1 MVIFL
6 GNCNNYQGNQM
17 NILAAVK
24 NRLFLHYVIAI
35 TTTKNSKIIRLYY
48 QKRRNSNANNINP
61 SKISFIN
68 IMKEAKLL
76 PLA

>member
-6 GNCNNYQGNQM
+6 GNCNSYQGNQM

-48 QKRRNSNANNINP
+48 QKRRNSNANSINL
-61 SKISFIN
+61 SEISFIN

-76 PLA
+76 PLV

>member
-6 GNCNNYQGNQM
+6 GNCNNYEGNQM

-35 TTTKNSKIIRLYY
+35 TPTKNSKIIRLYY
-48 QKRRNSNANNINP
+48 QTRQNPNANNVNL
-61 SKISFIN
+61 SEISFIN
-68 IMKEAKLL
+68 VMKEAKLL
-76 PLA
+76 PLV